1 MTRRSA
7 ARVIATSALALALL
21 GLAPSGA
28 SALFPQCPPVGADA
42 GCQYLIT
49 IPKGAPTVQQDTP
62 PQPPFENSDD
72 SLIGVQNNSSSA
84 IGALPMS
91 APSSL
96 FLFEQDGICNPITS
110 GVPGGPPAGCVPA
123 PGSPPGT
130 VCGPQNGSCSFPKPP
145 GQPAGYREP
154 GAPVS
159 NTQNG
164 YEGPTTWFS
173 NVSASYS
180 AGTVNFSPSLAPGR
194 STFFSLEQPP
204 SLAQLQVGKPVA
216 GKPGFSQVVGLPSNK
231 KCVSKR
237 KFRIHIRQP
246 RGLKIQT
253 ALVFVN
259 SKKVRVFKAPFF
271 RKLRHTA
278 NVNLRGLPLGTFKV
292 RIVVLTT
299 QGDTLKGT
307 RTYHT
312 CTKKRK
318 HKRPPKL

>member
-1 MTRRSA
+1 M
-7 ARVIATSALALALL
+7 IAVVAFATCLL
-21 GLAPSGA
+21 VLVPSRA
-28 SALFPQCPPVGADA
+28 SAVFTQCPPVAADA
-42 GCQYLIT
+42 GCQFLIT
-49 IPKGAPTVQQDTP
+49 LANGAPSVQQDPT
-62 PQPPFENSDD
+62 QPPYESADD
-72 SLIGVQNNSSSA
+72 SLIGVQNNSSKS

-91 APSSL
+91 ASSAL
-96 FLFEQDGICNPITS
+96 FGFEADGICNPIIA
-110 GVPGGPPAGCVPA
+110 GVPGGPAPGCVPA

-145 GQPAGYREP
+145 GQPAGYTEP
-154 GAPVS
+154 GAPVG

-173 NVSASYS
+173 NVGTGATS
-180 AGTVNFSPSLAPGR
+180 GTVNFSPSLAPGKA
-194 STFFSLEQPP
+194 TYFSLEAPP
-204 SLAQLQVGKPVA
+204 SLQDLKIGTPVPGKPSF
-216 GKPGFSQVVGLPSNK
+216 GQVVGLPSSK

-246 RGLKIQT
+246 RGIKIET

-259 SKKVRVFKAPFF
+259 GKKVRVFKAKFF

-292 RIVVLTT
+292 RIVVLTSA
-299 QGDTLKGT
+299 GDTLKGT

-318 HKRPPKL
+318 HKRPPRL

>member
-1 MTRRSA
+1 MVLA
-7 ARVIATSALALALL
+7 AALATCVLALA
-21 GLAPSGA
+21 PSSA
-28 SALFPQCPPVGADA
+28 SALFPQCPPVGTDT
-42 GCQYLIT
+42 GCQFLIT
-49 IPKGAPTVQQDTP
+49 VANSGPTVQQDTT
-62 PQPPFENSDD
+62 QPPFESADD
-72 SLIGVQNNSSSA
+72 SLIGIQNNSSRA
-84 IGALPMS
+84 IGAIPMS
-91 APSSL
+91 ASGL
-96 FLFEQDGICNPITS
+96 FAFEFDGICNPNLT
-110 GVPGGPPAGCVPA
+110 GATGPVAPGCVPA

-154 GAPVS
+154 GAPS
-159 NTQNG
+159 NNTQNG

-173 NVSASYS
+173 NVGVGAST
-180 AGTVNFSPSLAPGR
+180 GTVNFSPSLGPGK
-194 STFFSLEQPP
+194 STYFGLEAPP
-204 SLAQLQVGKPVA
+204 SLQQLMVGTPVA

-237 KFRIHIRQP
+237 RFRIHIRQP
-246 RGLKIQT
+246 RGIKIQT

-259 SKKVRVFKAPFF
+259 NKKVRVFKAPFF

-278 NVNLRGLPLGTFKV
+278 NINLRGLPLGTFKV

-299 QGDTLKGT
+299 QGDILKGT

-318 HKRPPKL
+318 HKGPPKL